1 MTHYTIIPEEEY
13 WAQPEVQETYT
24 EIEMGG
30 ILMQVRM
37 EPGNRAT
44 IIRLL
49 RCSLDDYLNP
59 MLYPGQQIVYMPVL
73 LN

>member
-13 WAQPEVQETYT
+13 WAQPEVEQMYSEV
-24 EIEMGG
+24 EMGG
-30 ILMQVRM
+30 LLMQVRM

-49 RCSLDDYLNP
+49 RCNLEDYLNP
-59 MLYPGQQIVYMPVL
+59 LLAPGSKFYICQC
-73 LN
+73 

>member
-13 WAQPEVQETYT
+13 WAQPEVEQMYS

-30 ILMQVRM
+30 LLMQVRM

-49 RCSLDDYLNP
+49 RCDLEDYLNP
-59 MLYPGQQIVYMPVL
+59 LLAPGQQIVYMPVL
-73 LN
+73 IK